1 MNHMNQGVHK
11 NVIQKG
17 FTLVELLVAVAIFMV
32 VTVSTLGAFLSMIDL
47 SKKVQNVR
55 VAMDNAN
62 LAMETMMR
70 NIRLGYDY
78 ESGENGGIRLKDQNG
93 RSLEYGLVC
102 VDVLKE
108 CARYG
113 LGVKKDNT
121 QEFTT
126 LTSSDVNIEIAT
138 FDITGAPSLTDNEQ
152 PSVKIFIKGKTTL
165 PIKDQLNF
173 DFVFQSLATQRLYDK

>member
-1 MNHMNQGVHK
+1 MKYALSK
-11 NVIQKG
+11 NIIQKG

-78 ESGENGGIRLKDQNG
+78 ESINGNQGIKLKDQNG

-102 VDVLKE
+102 TEEGKE
-108 CARYG
+108 CEKYG
-113 LGVKKDNT
+113 LAVKKDNA
-121 QEFTT
+121 EAFTA
-126 LTSSDVNIEIAT
+126 LTSSDINIQVAT
-138 FDITGAPSLTDNEQ
+138 FDIRGVDSKDGIQ
-152 PSVKIFIKGKTTL
+152 PSVQIFIKGKTTL
-165 PIKDQLNF
+165 PNIKDKLNF